1 MSLAQTAEKLRAIL
15 RRDLLTAIRYR
26 TGFAITA
33 AGTLVEL
40 AAFYYLA
47 RAIGPDFRPNG
58 VAYFPFLLVGTG
70 LYTFLV
76 MGMGAFVRV
85 VQDAQQTGTLEV
97 LMTCSTPAPTVV
109 MLSAASVLAGNMLQ
123 LFFYVGLGMFL
134 FGVPLHGASLF
145 ASLIVLGLSVVI
157 VIALGMVAAA
167 LQIAIQKGS
176 AVLWLFGSGAWF
188 LTGTL
193 FPIETLPKP
202 LQWVSA
208 AIPLTHSLRAMRMAL
223 LQGSS
228 LSALAPDV
236 SFLALSSLVLLPVGL
251 LTFSFCLQRARRQGT
266 LSFF

>member
-1 MSLAQTAEKLRAIL
+1 MNLAQTADKFRAIL

-26 TGFAITA
+26 TGFAVTA

-47 RAIGPDFRPNG
+47 RAIGPDFHPDG

-109 MLSAASVLAGNMLQ
+109 MLSAASVLTGNMIQ
-123 LFFYVGLGMFL
+123 LLLYVGAGLFL
-134 FGVPLHGASLF
+134 FGVSLRDANLPGSLVVF
-145 ASLIVLGLSVVI
+145 ALSVVI

-193 FPIETLPKP
+193 FPVDTLPKP

-223 LQGSS
+223 LQGAS
-228 LSALAPDV
+228 LSALAPEI
-236 SFLALSSLVLLPVGL
+236 SFLLLFSLVLLPVGL
-251 LTFSFCLQRARRQGT
+251 LTFSFCLQRARRHGT

>member
-1 MSLAQTAEKLRAIL
+1 MNLAQKADKCRAIL

-26 TGFAITA
+26 TGFLMTA

-97 LMTCSTPAPTVV
+97 LMTCSTPPPTVV
-109 MLSAASVLAGNMLQ
+109 MLSAASVLTGNMIQ
-123 LFFYVGLGMFL
+123 LFFYLGLGLFL
-134 FGVPLHGASLF
+134 FGVPLHGANLSGSLVVF
-145 ASLIVLGLSVVI
+145 GLSVVI
-157 VIALGMVAAA
+157 VISLGMVAAA

-223 LQGSS
+223 LQGAS
-228 LSALAPDV
+228 LPVLSPEISL
-236 SFLALSSLVLLPVGL
+236 LALSSLVLLPVGF
-251 LTFSFCLQRARRQGT
+251 LTFSSCLQRARRQGT